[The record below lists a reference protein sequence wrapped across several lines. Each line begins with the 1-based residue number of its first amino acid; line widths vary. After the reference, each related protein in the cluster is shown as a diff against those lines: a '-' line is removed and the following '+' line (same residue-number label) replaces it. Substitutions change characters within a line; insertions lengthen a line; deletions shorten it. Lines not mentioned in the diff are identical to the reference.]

1 MKEIVNHKIQW
12 NFENEKYAK
21 RSGCLRSLLQL
32 LWFTSAVKR
41 GRSKKKAHQQSLEDV
56 FLKKTYFTE
65 KKVHF
70 QSTILTEEFLILQC
84 LYFQWN
90 LDTQNT
96 TSRNGRLNNTCLF
109 FYFFNPGALMIS
121 MFRYTTVSFLQNMPP
136 TPPPLFLMITL
147 ITSLNYSADDK
158 SKHCSVEAVRSWYL
172 VALESATFDES
183 MINFVSWW
191 SKFPD
196 NNP

>member
-1 MKEIVNHKIQW
+1 
-12 NFENEKYAK
+12 
-21 RSGCLRSLLQL
+21 
-32 LWFTSAVKR
+32 
-41 GRSKKKAHQQSLEDV
+41 
-56 FLKKTYFTE
+56 
-65 KKVHF
+65 
-70 QSTILTEEFLILQC
+70 
-84 LYFQWN
+84 
-90 LDTQNT
+90 
-96 TSRNGRLNNTCLF
+96 
-109 FYFFNPGALMIS
+109 MIS
-121 MFRYTTVSFLQNMPP
+121 IFRYTTVLFLQNMPSA
-136 TPPPLFLMITL
+136 PPPLFLMISL